1 MNFNST
7 TVPEEWLWM
16 GFALYALCLLGA
28 LWTADWQR
36 LKDGRDANILFAS
49 MVLLWLLWL
58 LSAGTLRGMEFHLLL
73 ATSAML
79 MFGWQFAT
87 LCVSVAQL
95 CLTLMGKADWL
106 SFPLNVLCNG
116 IVPIWISYAVYWATY
131 TFLPKHFFVYVYMN
145 AFIGGALAMLA
156 SRLTGLGILI
166 FSQVYQWQDLG
177 EQPMFIIVMLFPE
190 AFLNGM
196 VMTMLVVFRPEW
208 VSSFSDRHYLKGK

>member
-1 MNFNST
+1 
-7 TVPEEWLWM
+7 M
-16 GFALYALCLLGA
+16 GFALYALILLWA

-49 MVLLWLLWL
+49 CVLLWLLWL
-58 LSAGTLRGMEFHLLL
+58 MSAGTLRGMEFHLLL

-95 CLTLMGKADWL
+95 CLTLTGKADWL

-116 IVPIWISYAVYWATY
+116 IVPIWMSYAVYWATY
-131 TFLPKHFFVYVYMN
+131 TFLPKHFFVYIYMN
-145 AFIGGALAMLA
+145 GFIGGAMAMLA

-166 FSQVYQWQDLG
+166 FSEVYRWQDLG

-208 VSSFSDRHYLKGK
+208 VSSFSDKHYLKGK

>member
-1 MNFNST
+1 MNFNSST
-7 TVPEEWLWM
+7 LPEEWLWI
-16 GFALYALCLLGA
+16 GFALYALILLWA

-49 MVLLWLLWL
+49 CVLLWLLWL
-58 LSAGTLRGMEFHLLL
+58 MSAGTLRGMEFHLLL

-95 CLTLMGKADWL
+95 CLTLTGKADWL

-116 IVPIWISYAVYWATY
+116 IVPIWMSYAVYWATY

-145 AFIGGALAMLA
+145 GFIGGAMAMLA

-196 VMTMLVVFRPEW
+196 VMTVLVVFRPEW

>member
-1 MNFNST
+1 
-7 TVPEEWLWM
+7 M
-16 GFALYALCLLGA
+16 GFALYALSLLGA

-49 MVLLWLLWL
+49 CVLLWLLWL
-58 LSAGTLRGMEFHLLL
+58 MSAGTLRGMEFHLLL

-95 CLTLMGKADWL
+95 CLTLTGKADWL

-116 IVPIWISYAVYWATY
+116 IVPIWMSYAVYWATY
-131 TFLPKHFFVYVYMN
+131 TFLPKHFFVYIYMN
-145 AFIGGALAMLA
+145 GFIGGAMAMLA

-166 FSQVYQWQDLG
+166 FSEVYRWQDLG

-208 VSSFSDRHYLKGK
+208 VSSFSDKHYLKGK

>member
-1 MNFNST
+1 MNFNSST
-7 TVPEEWLWM
+7 LPEEWLWM
-16 GFALYALCLLGA
+16 GFALYALFLLWA

-49 MVLLWLLWL
+49 CVLLWLLWL

-95 CLTLMGKADWL
+95 CLTLTGKADWL

-116 IVPIWISYAVYWATY
+116 IVPIWMSYAVYWVTY
-131 TFLPKHFFVYVYMN
+131 TFLPKHIFVYVYMN
-145 AFIGGALAMLA
+145 GFIGGAMAMLA

-166 FSQVYQWQDLG
+166 FSEVYRWQDLG